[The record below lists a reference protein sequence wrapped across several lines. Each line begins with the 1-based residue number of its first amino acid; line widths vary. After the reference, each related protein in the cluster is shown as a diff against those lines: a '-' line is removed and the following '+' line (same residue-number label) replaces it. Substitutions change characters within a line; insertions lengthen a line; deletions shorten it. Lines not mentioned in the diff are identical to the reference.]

1 MPRHHTKSSAPGG
14 SQRQLRVGETVRHAV
29 ADILSQ
35 GNVHDPDLEGHIIT
49 VPEVRMSPDLK
60 LATVYVMPL
69 GGRDTDVVIA
79 ALERNKKF
87 LRGEIAHRV
96 NLKFAP
102 DIRFRIDERFDEAE
116 RIEKLLR
123 TPAVQRDLA
132 PDSDDELM
140 IVTTADSVID
150 SENRRIARRLKKIF
164 LSTTRVDD
172 ARRGNND
179 PRQDSRQGKQPRQN
193 NQPRRDKRDVHG
205 WVVLDKPIGM
215 TSTHAVAVL
224 KRLFQAKRAGH
235 AGTLDPLAS
244 GGLPIA
250 LGEATKTVP
259 FVMDGRKRYRFTV
272 TWGEERDTD
281 DTEGRATQTS
291 ELRPTADAIRA
302 LLPRFTGLIEQIP
315 PQYSA
320 IKIQGERAYDLAR
333 DGETVEL
340 KPRPVEIHELT
351 LVEQADNGHSV
362 FEAECGK
369 GTYVRAL
376 ARDIGRMLGC
386 FGHICALR
394 RTLVGPFTEADMIPL
409 EQLEALCNRAA
420 SGEGSLADALLPVE
434 TALDDIPALAV
445 TRADAA
451 RLHRGQAVLLRG
463 RDAPNSSGTVY
474 VTVAGRLLAL
484 AEIGNGELIPK
495 RVFNLTGLTAS
506 PVDNES
512 V

>member
-1 MPRHHTKSSAPGG
+1 MTMTTVNGNFDAPIEPSHDVEKNISA
-14 SQRQLRVGETVRHAV
+14 
-29 ADILSQ
+29 
-35 GNVHDPDLEGHIIT
+35 
-49 VPEVRMSPDLK
+49 EVRSEHGD
-60 LATVYVMPL
+60 
-69 GGRDTDVVIA
+69 IA
-79 ALERNKKF
+79 A
-87 LRGEIAHRV
+87 EIAGEM
-96 NLKFAP
+96 AG
-102 DIRFRIDERFDEAE
+102 E
-116 RIEKLLR
+116 
-123 TPAVQRDLA
+123 
-132 PDSDDELM
+132 M
-140 IVTTADSVID
+140 ADG
-150 SENRRIARRLKKIF
+150 ARPR
-164 LSTTRVDD
+164 S
-172 ARRGNND
+172 NND
-179 PRQDSRQGKQPRQN
+179 PRQQNHRGGKQHRGGQV
-193 NQPRRDKRDVHG
+193 RRDRRDVHG

-215 TSTHAVAVL
+215 TSTQAVAAV

-250 LGEATKTVP
+250 MGEATKTVP

-281 DTEGRATQTS
+281 DTEGRVTHTS
-291 ELRPTADAIRA
+291 DQRPTAEAIRA
-302 LLPRFTGLIEQIP
+302 LLPQFTGVIEQIP

-333 DGETVEL
+333 DGEVVDL
-340 KPRPVEIHELT
+340 KARPVEIHHLSLT
-351 LVEQADNGHSV
+351 EQPDSNNSV

-376 ARDIGRMLGC
+376 ARDMGRLLGC
-386 FGHICALR
+386 YGHISALR
-394 RTLVGPFTEADMIPL
+394 RTLVGPFGEADMIPL
-409 EQLEALCNRAA
+409 EQLQALCDRAA

-463 RDAPNSSGTVY
+463 RDAPNCSGTVY

-484 AEIGNGELIPK
+484 AELGNGELIPK

-506 PVDNES
+506 SARKES
-512 V
+512 I